1 MSIKIGHASADERG
15 KASGGTGGDQ
25 TGKEVTTRNWY
36 NGGWTV
42 LLRAKDAAVRVWIAK
57 ACRAACGNDNLGYD
71 QSGRNT
77 GLQEAQKVGW
87 DFSKIQNAAEFDCS
101 SLTAACVQA
110 AGVTVW
116 TGGNAP
122 TTRTLEK
129 FLTATGAFEALRDSK
144 YLTGTDYLLEGD
156 ILLKPGSHV
165 VMVLE
170 NGAKAENVPDSGAVE
185 KQHLPAVYY
194 PVRMPMLV
202 KGMENEAVRSMQQL
216 LIAKGYEMPRYGAD
230 GEFGGETENALLIYQ
245 EDMNLAP
252 DAKCGKE
259 TWSALLGLTGV
270 G

>member
-1 MSIKIGHASADERG
+1 MAIKIGHASADERG
-15 KASGGTGGDQ
+15 KATGGTGGDQ
-25 TGKEVTTRNWY
+25 TGKEVCIRNWY
-36 NGGWTV
+36 KGGWTV
-42 LLRAKDAAVRVWIAK
+42 LLRASLEVRVKIAK
-57 ACRAACGNDNLGYD
+57 ACRAACSNEKLGYD

-77 GLQEAQKVGW
+77 GLQEAQKVDW
-87 DFSKIQNAAEFDCS
+87 DFSKIQTSAEFDCS

-110 AGVTVW
+110 AGVAVW

-129 FLTATGAFEALRDSK
+129 VLTATGAFEALRDSK

-165 VMVLE
+165 VIVLE

-185 KQHLPAVYY
+185 KQHIPAVYY
-194 PVRMPMLV
+194 SVRMPMLV
-202 KGMENEAVRSMQQL
+202 KGMEREAVRSMQQL

-230 GEFGGETENALLIYQ
+230 GEFGGETENALLLFQ
-245 EDMNLAP
+245 EDRNLEP
-252 DAKCGKE
+252 DAKCGPD